1 VIALCRFGVLS
12 ISHLSFIVERI
23 LGVESVALNWLTGMT
38 DRDRENDNHDEA
50 ADYVYNPRT
59 QQVIELSKQQQ
70 EPSTLSNSS
79 DATLNAPLL
88 FSPPFL
94 QSQFRQMILFKT
106 GVLLTSVFLFFIT
119 TTLVSFTLHETQ
131 ERMLHFTF
139 VLQEYVRQE
148 RPLASLI
155 VKHVVENLVFVPI
168 MVGVFFFLIEFY
180 GGDKLLAF
188 GVLTIV
194 WVCQLFWHYCVSI
207 LLC

>member
-1 VIALCRFGVLS
+1 VTLSYSRVKGFLYLPLETSILHNISTQYVFVSKSDVRCFGEPFLQF
-12 ISHLSFIVERI
+12 LVERI

-38 DRDRENDNHDEA
+38 DRERENNDNHDKA
-50 ADYVYNPRT
+50 AGYVYNPRT

-79 DATLNAPLL
+79 DATNAPLL

-131 ERMLHFTF
+131 ENKYCTLPSSCKNMYDR
-139 VLQEYVRQE
+139 R
-148 RPLASLI
+148 
-155 VKHVVENLVFVPI
+155 
-168 MVGVFFFLIEFY
+168 
-180 GGDKLLAF
+180 DLLR
-188 GVLTIV
+188 L
-194 WVCQLFWHYCVSI
+194 
-207 LLC
+207 